1 MTFRRA
7 AIAFA
12 IAASQ
17 PLHAQV
23 IEEIIVTAQK
33 RAENVMDVPIAITA
47 YSGEALEQLGTRNL
61 TDIGRFTAGVDM
73 NNDKSLQPTYSIRG
87 VQTNDW
93 TIGSDP
99 AVAVYVDGV
108 YAARGAGAEAAFI
121 DVERVEVLKGPQGT
135 LFGRNATG
143 GAIHIITNRP
153 AFATEGRIKVTGGN
167 YDRRDIEGIYNTALG
182 EDVAMR
188 LTAAVQRRDGY
199 IRDLTGGDDVNEEDK
214 KNVRLALLWN
224 AAENTEVLA
233 RIGYEDMDQLSG
245 VLHTTNGAAWEA
257 ANPGRRHDDF
267 GDGAWDAP
275 EQREKRELFS
285 ASLEINHQFDDVT
298 FTSITAWRDFE
309 TELLEDLDG
318 SNNPEFY
325 FASSN
330 PEQSDFFS
338 QEFRFTGE
346 SERLKWTAGATY
358 TSEELEHTTDA
369 QFLVSTFESFALPP
383 VFEQLGMTITPE
395 EIPAFRAG
403 ARTGTNPTLNALN
416 PLLNALYGVNCAGVN
431 CDGIAASFFISSLN
445 GVTLGVS
452 DILDALRPR
461 IAAGYDEPWNE
472 TVESQGD
479 YSSWAIY
486 GDTTWSLTDTTN
498 LTVGLRY
505 TYDDKTFDLYT
516 AYQNYLIEPGPGQPG
531 IPFGLAFFN
540 GGQPLLDSTES
551 DNWGAVSG
559 RIVLDHHFTDEVMA
573 YASIANGFKSGGFNS
588 LNFGP
593 DIETSYD
600 SEEVM
605 NYELGVKG
613 TALAGAL
620 QYSSAV
626 FFYDYENL
634 QTLELMGVPI
644 PSYNLRNADAEGKG
658 FEIEAAWMPGEHWLL
673 AGNYSWLDTEFTA
686 YDIIP
691 AAGET
696 EADDL
701 TGEPRADS
709 PEHKYTLSA
718 QYSWP
723 LAQNGELVGR
733 IDYTWADDRIAPSRG
748 EVEDYGLANARLSW
762 FSQDEDWEVALWGTN
777 LADEE
782 VLTVFGNGEAVNSTP
797 AWRIPPRMWGVDLV
811 YNL

>member
-143 GAIHIITNRP
+143 GAIHIITTRP

-267 GDGAWDAP
+267 GDGAWTRRSSA
-275 EQREKRELFS
+275 RS
-285 ASLEINHQFDDVT
+285 ASCFPRASR
-298 FTSITAWRDFE
+298 SIT
-309 TELLEDLDG
+309 
-318 SNNPEFY
+318 
-325 FASSN
+325 SS
-330 PEQSDFFS
+330 
-338 QEFRFTGE
+338 T
-346 SERLKWTAGATY
+346 
-358 TSEELEHTTDA
+358 TSR
-369 QFLVSTFESFALPP
+369 S
-383 VFEQLGMTITPE
+383 
-395 EIPAFRAG
+395 
-403 ARTGTNPTLNALN
+403 
-416 PLLNALYGVNCAGVN
+416 
-431 CDGIAASFFISSLN
+431 
-445 GVTLGVS
+445 
-452 DILDALRPR
+452 PR
-461 IAAGYDEPWNE
+461 
-472 TVESQGD
+472 
-479 YSSWAIY
+479 
-486 GDTTWSLTDTTN
+486 
-498 LTVGLRY
+498 
-505 TYDDKTFDLYT
+505 
-516 AYQNYLIEPGPGQPG
+516 
-531 IPFGLAFFN
+531 
-540 GGQPLLDSTES
+540 
-551 DNWGAVSG
+551 
-559 RIVLDHHFTDEVMA
+559 
-573 YASIANGFKSGGFNS
+573 
-588 LNFGP
+588 
-593 DIETSYD
+593 
-600 SEEVM
+600 
-605 NYELGVKG
+605 
-613 TALAGAL
+613 
-620 QYSSAV
+620 
-626 FFYDYENL
+626 
-634 QTLELMGVPI
+634 
-644 PSYNLRNADAEGKG
+644 
-658 FEIEAAWMPGEHWLL
+658 
-673 AGNYSWLDTEFTA
+673 
-686 YDIIP
+686 
-691 AAGET
+691 
-696 EADDL
+696 
-701 TGEPRADS
+701 
-709 PEHKYTLSA
+709 
-718 QYSWP
+718 
-723 LAQNGELVGR
+723 
-733 IDYTWADDRIAPSRG
+733 
-748 EVEDYGLANARLSW
+748 
-762 FSQDEDWEVALWGTN
+762 
-777 LADEE
+777 
-782 VLTVFGNGEAVNSTP
+782 
-797 AWRIPPRMWGVDLV
+797 
-811 YNL
+811 